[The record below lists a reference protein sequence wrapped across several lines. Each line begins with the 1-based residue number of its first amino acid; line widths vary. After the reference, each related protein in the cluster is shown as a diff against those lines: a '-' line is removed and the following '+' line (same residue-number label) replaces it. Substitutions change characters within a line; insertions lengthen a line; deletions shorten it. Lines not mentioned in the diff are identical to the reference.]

1 MLPKNKSKKKLRETN
16 SYQIQYKNK
25 KDNKTQKSNY
35 NTIYSISHYSTKTFN
50 KKPLSNLT
58 RDPGDFNSQSLSNFA
73 NSDMNLLIQNE
84 KIYNKMRNKKDE
96 ELKAKEDIKSQKMN
110 IKELSN
116 SYNSNFKINSN
127 ISREEQKNNLENQ
140 EESKNNDIMN
150 KNDFENIY
158 NKYEKSTPE
167 FNKKKIIKL
176 KNINQGLNKQKSS
189 KIFKKMNRPKV
200 ERNLKRKNNLEL
212 YLNKK
217 PNLNLKDDEEKNND
231 INSQNNIEDDNNNN
245 EFIESNLFRTNIDI
259 NSKFDKLY
267 TQLFKK
273 TEKASISQ
281 DNINLTQITYPNLK
295 RYRQKSEPSIK
306 IDIDTLNIKE
316 KNNIYDNNKIIKYPS
331 NNNINNN
338 LSKFKKLED
347 KIKNEN
353 STKRMINSLLNQQS
367 NPELKEILTG
377 LQITINK
384 FSNNEGR
391 KDNNRLST
399 LPANYLCPFNTFV
412 FDNNSKLK
420 KNFNFIDRNY
430 NTQQKYYNKKK
441 EKFKSTFNDFK
452 KIINEKKTSKNN
464 FKKIKNNNY
473 FQKKYFQTKIVYS
486 NLCPV
491 NSFKDDLFI
500 LES

>member
-176 KNINQGLNKQKSS
+176 KNINQGLNKQKRMSTVDG
-189 KIFKKMNRPKV
+189 KKV
-200 ERNLKRKNNLEL
+200 Q
-212 YLNKK
+212 
-217 PNLNLKDDEEKNND
+217 
-231 INSQNNIEDDNNNN
+231 IIEDEN
-245 EFIESNLFRTNIDI
+245 EPSEIIKD
-259 NSKFDKLY
+259 
-267 TQLFKK
+267 KK
-273 TEKASISQ
+273 TRRS
-281 DNINLTQITYPNLK
+281 
-295 RYRQKSEPSIK
+295 QKSIRRS
-306 IDIDTLNIKE
+306 
-316 KNNIYDNNKIIKYPS
+316 
-331 NNNINNN
+331 
-338 LSKFKKLED
+338 
-347 KIKNEN
+347 
-353 STKRMINSLLNQQS
+353 
-367 NPELKEILTG
+367 
-377 LQITINK
+377 
-384 FSNNEGR
+384 
-391 KDNNRLST
+391 
-399 LPANYLCPFNTFV
+399 A
-412 FDNNSKLK
+412 
-420 KNFNFIDRNY
+420 
-430 NTQQKYYNKKK
+430 
-441 EKFKSTFNDFK
+441 
-452 KIINEKKTSKNN
+452 
-464 FKKIKNNNY
+464 
-473 FQKKYFQTKIVYS
+473 
-486 NLCPV
+486 
-491 NSFKDDLFI
+491 
-500 LES
+500 